1 MHNQMG
7 IGSAVCS
14 IYGVERPWKVS
25 IMPSPDRLDP
35 TDARLLLAL
44 NEVPRATTVALAEQT
59 GLSRNTVQA
68 RLARLD
74 DRLHLHERRVSPKLL
89 GYPLTAFVTTQVRQ
103 RLLDDVAGA
112 LDGIAEVIQVQGISG
127 QTDLLVQ
134 VVAIDAD
141 DLYRIAG
148 QILEIP
154 GVERTNTALVMRE
167 LVDYRLTP
175 LIRRCA
181 SG

>member
-1 MHNQMG
+1 
-7 IGSAVCS
+7 
-14 IYGVERPWKVS
+14 
-25 IMPSPDRLDP
+25 MPSPDRLDP

-44 NEVPRATTVALAEQT
+44 NEVPRATTVALAERT

-74 DRLHLHERRVSPKLL
+74 ERLHLHERRVSPKLL

-103 RLLDDVAGA
+103 RLLDEVAGA

-134 VVAIDAD
+134 VAAIDAD

-148 QILEIP
+148 QILAIE

-175 LIRRCA
+175 LIRRSA
-181 SG
+181 TER

>member
-1 MHNQMG
+1 
-7 IGSAVCS
+7 
-14 IYGVERPWKVS
+14 
-25 IMPSPDRLDP
+25 MPSQDQVDP

-44 NEVPRATTVALAEQT
+44 NDVPRATTVALAEQT

-74 DRLHLHERRVSPKLL
+74 DRLELHERRVSPKQL
-89 GYPLTAFVTTQVRQ
+89 GYPLTAYVTTQVQQ
-103 RLLDDVAGA
+103 RLLDEVAGA
-112 LDGIAEVIQVQGISG
+112 LAGIDEVIQVQGISG

-134 VVAIDAD
+134 VVATDAD

-148 QILEIP
+148 QILAIE

-181 SG
+181 TGATG

>member
-1 MHNQMG
+1 
-7 IGSAVCS
+7 
-14 IYGVERPWKVS
+14 
-25 IMPSPDRLDP
+25 MPSPDHVDP

-74 DRLHLHERRVSPKLL
+74 DRLHLHEHRVSPKLL
-89 GYPLTAFVTTQVRQ
+89 GYPLTAYVTTQVRQ
-103 RLLDDVAGA
+103 SMLDEVASA
-112 LDGIAEVIQVQGISG
+112 LAGIAEVIQVQGISG
-127 QTDLLVQ
+127 QIDLLVQ
-134 VVAIDAD
+134 VVATDAD

-148 QILEIP
+148 QILAID

-175 LIRRCA
+175 LLRRCA
-181 SG
+181 EGRVSG

>member
-1 MHNQMG
+1 MLKQRQ
-7 IGSAVCS
+7 
-14 IYGVERPWKVS
+14 RPTSKVS
-25 IMPSPDRLDP
+25 IMPSQDRADP

-44 NEVPRATTVALAEQT
+44 NDVPRATTVALADRT
-59 GLSRNTVQA
+59 GRSRNTVQA

-74 DRLHLHERRVSPKLL
+74 DRLDLHERRVSPKLL
-89 GYPLTAFVTTQVRQ
+89 GYPLTAYVTTQVQQ
-103 RLLDDVAGA
+103 RLLDEVAAA
-112 LDGIAEVIQVQGISG
+112 LAGIDEVIQVQGISG

-134 VVAIDAD
+134 VVATDAD

-148 QILEIP
+148 QILAIE

-175 LIRRCA
+175 LIRRRA
-181 SG
+181 NG